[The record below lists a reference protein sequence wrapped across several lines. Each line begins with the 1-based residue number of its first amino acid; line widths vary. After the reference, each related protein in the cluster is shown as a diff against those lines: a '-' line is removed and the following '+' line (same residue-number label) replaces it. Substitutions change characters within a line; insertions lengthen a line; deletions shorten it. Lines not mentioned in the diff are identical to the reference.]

1 MAKTIS
7 ASGSGAVR
15 TILKNKEAFE
25 FALRSKE
32 TEGNRIRYFYDVFYE
47 NTNGTLN
54 IAVEDG
60 DVKIASLNLSL
71 GKVINLY
78 NDKNLKKLCHYV
90 LDHTEE

>member
-32 TEGNRIRYFYDVFYE
+32 TEGNRIRYFYDVFMK
-47 NTNGTLN
+47 TQ
-54 IAVEDG
+54 
-60 DVKIASLNLSL
+60 
-71 GKVINLY
+71 
-78 NDKNLKKLCHYV
+78 
-90 LDHTEE
+90 TERSISQSKTTMSRSHL